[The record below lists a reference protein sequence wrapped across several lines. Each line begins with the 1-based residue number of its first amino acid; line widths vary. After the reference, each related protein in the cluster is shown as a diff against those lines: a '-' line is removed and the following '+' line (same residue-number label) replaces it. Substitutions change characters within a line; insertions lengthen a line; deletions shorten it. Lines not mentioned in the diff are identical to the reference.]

1 VTDGAPTGAGN
12 GAGRIRAVV
21 FDFDGVILESAD
33 VKTEAF
39 VELYAEHGPEV
50 VARVRAHH
58 LANSGISRFKKFAW
72 IAEHVLGRPLGEAD
86 SVALGQRFTALALAK
101 VLAAPFVPGAEA
113 ALAVLARRG
122 LPRFVAS
129 GTPQDELALIVERRG
144 LTPVFHE
151 VHGTPREKPEILRDV
166 MARHALGPDQ
176 VLFIGDG
183 MSDYKAARAVGTGF
197 LARDTPALHDEWVAL
212 GVQLEPDLVRLPE
225 VIAAW

>member
-1 VTDGAPTGAGN
+1 MVTD
-12 GAGRIRAVV
+12 RVRAVV

-39 VELYAEHGPEV
+39 VELYAEHGAAV
-50 VARVRAHH
+50 VERVRAHH
-58 LANSGISRFKKFAW
+58 LANLGISRFKKFAW
-72 IAEHVLGRPLGEAD
+72 IAEHVLGRPLGDAD
-86 SVALGQRFTALALAK
+86 SAALGERFAALALEK

-113 ALAVLARRG
+113 ALAVLARAG

-129 GTPQDELALIVERRG
+129 GTPQDELALIVDRRG
-144 LTPVFHE
+144 LRPVFHE

-166 MARHALGPDQ
+166 MARHELAPDQ
-176 VLFIGDG
+176 VLFVGDG
-183 MSDYKAARAVGTGF
+183 MSDYKAARAAGTAF

-212 GVQLEPDLVRLPE
+212 GVRLEPDLVRLPE